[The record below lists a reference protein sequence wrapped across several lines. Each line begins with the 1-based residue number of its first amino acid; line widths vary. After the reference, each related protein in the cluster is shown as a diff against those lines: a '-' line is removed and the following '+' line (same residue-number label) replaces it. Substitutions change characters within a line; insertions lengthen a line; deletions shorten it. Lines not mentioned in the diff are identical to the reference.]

1 MYRKRFSVMGYI
13 PEAVGMSVMAAL
25 PGAMLGSIVAA
36 ELWRRYQTRKF
47 IDRTIADAIVQ

>member
-1 MYRKRFSVMGYI
+1 MGYI

-25 PGAMLGSIVAA
+25 PVAMLGSIVAA